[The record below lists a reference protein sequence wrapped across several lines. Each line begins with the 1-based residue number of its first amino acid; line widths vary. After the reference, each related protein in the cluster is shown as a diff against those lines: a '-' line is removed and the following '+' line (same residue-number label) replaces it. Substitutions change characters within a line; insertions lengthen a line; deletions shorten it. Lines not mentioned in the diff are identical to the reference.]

1 MIITNVKTTP
11 LKTGALIVEIETDEG
26 IKGLGECYIVDPIVT
41 KTFIDQKLTP
51 LIKGKDPT
59 NVVSLWDEMFYSTT
73 PLSFHRLGQHPWLRR
88 LKMASSY
95 EQRRNTQN

>member
-41 KTFIDQKLTP
+41 KLL
-51 LIKGKDPT
+51 LI
-59 NVVSLWDEMFYSTT
+59 
-73 PLSFHRLGQHPWLRR
+73 
-88 LKMASSY
+88 
-95 EQRRNTQN
+95 RN